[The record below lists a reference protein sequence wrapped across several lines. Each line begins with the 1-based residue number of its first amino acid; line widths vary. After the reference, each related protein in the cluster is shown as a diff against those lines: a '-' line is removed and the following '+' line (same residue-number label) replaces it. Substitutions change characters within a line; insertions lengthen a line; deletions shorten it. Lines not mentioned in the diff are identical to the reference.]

1 MIKFPLQKYRKLLFW
16 FLNYG
21 YNINSMNNVNFNLLF
36 SVCSGK
42 VEAIGFLGPK
52 PSKKACPGAK
62 GSESVTSSYLLWTQL
77 VTHI

>member
-1 MIKFPLQKYRKLLFW
+1 
-16 FLNYG
+16 
-21 YNINSMNNVNFNLLF
+21 MNNVNFNLLF